1 MPGSQAFV
9 AATTVGVHCPTYN
22 QARNIS
28 NRQPATCQIVKYQT
42 EKCRGRNKQRNVE
55 GGALCY
61 PCQALCV
68 NSAHHTELAH
78 RMREVHGVRRHCLV
92 HLQRQR
98 EITKWDG
105 NGERQREVSKWD
117 GNGSVPSGHQTR
129 SSCAPPTR
137 SAGAASRHCEHN
149 AGAVREIERER
160 VVEWEGQT
168 YLRSVAHARTF
179 LCASQSTSKSE
190 R

>member
-1 MPGSQAFV
+1 MS
-9 AATTVGVHCPTYN
+9 Y
-22 QARNIS
+22 ARTRKRKMTKTKHRCTPS
-28 NRQPATCQIVKYQT
+28 PSPFLCLVRVQLCVTLL
-42 EKCRGRNKQRNVE
+42 E
-55 GGALCY
+55 GGALCH

-149 AGAVREIERER
+149 AGTVREIERER

-179 LCASQSTSKSE
+179 LCASQSTSTSE
-190 R
+190 RCDCAFFTS